1 LSVNLYDGDL
11 GNKGDTIAPAKKSMY
26 FTLEMFE
33 PKKILVIR
41 FSSIGDVIL
50 ASPLIRVLRKRFP
63 FSQIDFVV
71 RKQYAGLVH
80 NNHHLNF
87 IYEFDAQGGFEEL
100 DRLASTIRHEKYD
113 LIIDIHN
120 SLRSRYI
127 RSFSGAKEIVVIN
140 KRIFARTMLVRLKKN
155 YYQDIVS
162 VADRYIEPVGIYG
175 IENDAWG
182 LEIFIP
188 DEIVFQVSGK
198 MSSLRLRTFEKV
210 IGFCPSAKHAT
221 KRWPEERFIE
231 TGIRLARE
239 LKAKVILFGGKS
251 DTALC
256 IAIADGINSKSEG
269 ECATE
274 YSDQFSLLET
284 AAAMQ
289 FCDVIVTNDSG
300 LMHIAAAM
308 KKKVIAIFG
317 STVREFGFFPVG
329 TENIVIERKGLYC
342 RPCSHIGRSNCPEGH
357 FRCMNEIQVND
368 VVEAIKMIDA
378 EGKSR

>member
-1 LSVNLYDGDL
+1 MIIP
-11 GNKGDTIAPAKKSMY
+11 NKT
-26 FTLEMFE
+26 
-33 PKKILVIR
+33 LVIR
-41 FSSIGDVIL
+41 FSSIGDVVL

-63 FSQIDFVV
+63 SSQIDFVV
-71 RKQYAGLVH
+71 RKEYSELIRY
-80 NNHHLNF
+80 NSNLNHTL
-87 IYEFDAQGGFEEL
+87 EFDAHGGFQEL
-100 DRLASTIRHEKYD
+100 HRLANTIRREKYD
-113 LIIDIHN
+113 LIIDIHD

-127 RSFSGAKEIVVIN
+127 RSFSGAKEVVVIN

-155 YYQDIVS
+155 IYKDIVS
-162 VADRYIEPVGIYG
+162 VADRYIEPVRTYG
-175 IENDAWG
+175 IENDAQG

-188 DEIVFQVSGK
+188 DETMRTVSGK
-198 MSSLRLRTFEKV
+198 MSSLNLQMYEKV

-239 LKAKVILFGGKS
+239 LKAKIVLFGGNS
-251 DTALC
+251 DAVLC
-256 IAIADGINSKSEG
+256 ATIANGINNKSEG
-269 ECATE
+269 ECAVE
-274 YSDQFSLLET
+274 YSNQFSLLET

-308 KKKVIAIFG
+308 KKKLVAIFG

-329 TENIVIERKGLYC
+329 TENIVLERKGLYC
-342 RPCSHIGRSNCPEGH
+342 RPCSHIGRSNCPERH

-368 VVEAIKMIDA
+368 VVDSIKYELKRD
-378 EGKSR
+378 K

>member
-1 LSVNLYDGDL
+1 
-11 GNKGDTIAPAKKSMY
+11 
-26 FTLEMFE
+26 
-33 PKKILVIR
+33 
-41 FSSIGDVIL
+41 
-50 ASPLIRVLRKRFP
+50 
-63 FSQIDFVV
+63 
-71 RKQYAGLVH
+71 
-80 NNHHLNF
+80 
-87 IYEFDAQGGFEEL
+87 
-100 DRLASTIRHEKYD
+100 
-113 LIIDIHN
+113 
-120 SLRSRYI
+120 
-127 RSFSGAKEIVVIN
+127 
-140 KRIFARTMLVRLKKN
+140 
-155 YYQDIVS
+155 
-162 VADRYIEPVGIYG
+162 
-175 IENDAWG
+175 
-182 LEIFIP
+182 
-188 DEIVFQVSGK
+188 
-198 MSSLRLRTFEKV
+198 
-210 IGFCPSAKHAT
+210 
-221 KRWPEERFIE
+221 
-231 TGIRLARE
+231 
-239 LKAKVILFGGKS
+239 LFGGKS

-329 TENIVIERKGLYC
+329 TENIVIEREGLYC

>member
-1 LSVNLYDGDL
+1 MIIP
-11 GNKGDTIAPAKKSMY
+11 NKT
-26 FTLEMFE
+26 
-33 PKKILVIR
+33 LVIR
-41 FSSIGDVIL
+41 FSSIGDVVL
-50 ASPLIRVLRKRFP
+50 ASPLIRVLHKRFP
-63 FSQIDFVV
+63 SSQIDFMV
-71 RKQYAGLVH
+71 RKEYSELIRY
-80 NNHHLNF
+80 NPNLNRTF
-87 IYEFDAQGGFEEL
+87 EFDTQEGFQEL
-100 DRLASTIRHEKYD
+100 RRLKEIIRHEKYD

-127 RSFSGAKEIVVIN
+127 RSSNGAKKVVVIN
-140 KRIFARTMLVRLKKN
+140 KRIFERTMLVRLKKN
-155 YYQDIVS
+155 YYRDIVS

-175 IENDAWG
+175 IENDAQG

-188 DEIVFQVSGK
+188 DETMCKVSGQ
-198 MSSLRLRTFEKV
+198 MSSLKLHQFERV
-210 IGFCPSAKHAT
+210 VGFCPSAKHAT

-231 TGIRLARE
+231 AGIRLARE
-239 LKAKVILFGGKS
+239 LKAKIILFGGKS
-251 DTALC
+251 DTVLC
-256 IAIADGINSKSEG
+256 TTIANGINKKSEG
-269 ECATE
+269 ECAIE

-308 KKKVIAIFG
+308 KKKLVAIFG

-357 FRCMNEIQVND
+357 FRCMNEIQVDD
-368 VVEAIKMIDA
+368 VVGSIKAIDGGMKT
-378 EGKSR
+378 

>member
-1 LSVNLYDGDL
+1 MLTP
-11 GNKGDTIAPAKKSMY
+11 NKT
-26 FTLEMFE
+26 
-33 PKKILVIR
+33 LVIR
-41 FSSIGDVIL
+41 FSSIGDVVL
-50 ASPLIRVLRKRFP
+50 ASPLVRVLHKRFP
-63 FSQIDFVV
+63 SSQIDFMV
-71 RKQYAGLVH
+71 RKEYSELIRY
-80 NNHHLNF
+80 NPNLNRTF
-87 IYEFDAQGGFEEL
+87 EFDTQEGFQEL
-100 DRLASTIRHEKYD
+100 RRLKEIIRHEKYD

-127 RSFSGAKEIVVIN
+127 RSFSGAKEVVVIN
-140 KRIFARTMLVRLKKN
+140 KRIFARTMLVKLKKN
-155 YYQDIVS
+155 YYRDIVS

-175 IENDAWG
+175 IENDAQG

-188 DEIVFQVSGK
+188 DEITCKVSEK
-198 MSSLRLRTFEKV
+198 MSSLKLHQFERV
-210 IGFCPSAKHAT
+210 VGFCPSAKHAT

-231 TGIRLARE
+231 AGIRLVRE
-239 LKAKVILFGGKS
+239 LKAKIILFGGKS
-251 DTALC
+251 DTVLC
-256 IAIADGINSKSEG
+256 TTIANGINKKSEG
-269 ECATE
+269 ECAIE

-308 KKKVIAIFG
+308 KKKLVAIFG

-357 FRCMNEIQVND
+357 FRCMNEIQVDD
-368 VVEAIKMIDA
+368 VVGSIKAIDGGMKT
-378 EGKSR
+378 